1 MSKETECGVRVVS
14 SKRLL
19 FYAHKND
26 PDGKRLVMAVASA
39 IPEGSLEIYR
49 DLEELSRGLRAPGRA
64 GSAAVIMAS
73 SAEELKDSFLL
84 KDLLAGIPML
94 LVVPDQEEMTLQWAH
109 QMTPRFISRKDSD
122 FSALSK
128 VLEKMFVSEI

>member
-1 MSKETECGVRVVS
+1 MEAESIVS
-14 SKRLL
+14 TKRLL

-26 PDGKRLVMAVASA
+26 PDGRRLVMAVAAA

-49 DLEELSRGLRAPGRA
+49 DLNELSRGLRAPGRT
-64 GSAAVIMAS
+64 GTAAVIMAS

-84 KDLLAGIPML
+84 KDLLADIPML
-94 LVVPDQEEMTLQWAH
+94 LVVPDQEETTLQWAH
-109 QMTPRFISRKDSD
+109 QMMPRFISRKDSD

-128 VLEKMFVSEI
+128 VLEKMLLSET

>member
-1 MSKETECGVRVVS
+1 MNT
-14 SKRLL
+14 KRLL

-26 PDGKRLVMAVASA
+26 PDGRRLVMAVAAA

-49 DLEELSRGLRAPGRA
+49 DLQELSRGLRTPGRA

-84 KDLLAGIPML
+84 KDLLADIPML
-94 LVVPDQEEMTLQWAH
+94 LVVPDQEELTLQWAH
-109 QMTPRFISRKDSD
+109 QMMPRFISRKDSD
-122 FSALSK
+122 FSSLTK
-128 VLEKMFVSEI
+128 VLEKMFLSEI